1 MKAHHYLAMMAAALA
16 VVLAVAY
23 PARAADKNGLGGDC
37 CADIEE
43 RIAELEATTA
53 RKGNRKVSVTVY
65 GQVSQALVWI
75 DADGERD
82 SAIGNNGN
90 DSSRLGVKGEA
101 KLDGGRKAGYVIE
114 LGVGSFNGDADSFDE
129 YVGGNDLS
137 IRHSYLF
144 LDTGVGKVSLG
155 RTSTATDGVA
165 ETTVANTAVAS
176 KLLSFEHVGLPAIFD
191 GVRDEVVRYDS
202 PAMAGFIAS
211 ASMTSGADWQAALRW
226 SGEGGGFKGAAAIG
240 YEESAGID
248 VDALGI
254 TLTAD
259 GVSRLS
265 ASASVMHASG
275 LFLNAAY
282 GQIDADGFDIKSYHA
297 QAGIEHKFTALGAT
311 TLFGEF
317 LRLDVDGD
325 EVDFLGGGLVQR
337 IDAGALDLFATIRH
351 SSDADIS
358 VGMAGAKIAF

>member
-1 MKAHHYLAMMAAALA
+1 MKALILAAALA
-16 VVLAVAY
+16 ALAATT
-23 PARAADKNGLGGDC
+23 ATTASAADLGGTC

-53 RKGNRKVSVTVY
+53 RKGNRKVSLTVY

-101 KLDGGRKAGYVIE
+101 KFDGRRAGYVIE
-114 LGVGSFNGDADSFDE
+114 LGVGSFNGGADNFDE
-129 YVGGNDLS
+129 YIGGNALS
-137 IRHSYLF
+137 VRHSYVF

-165 ETTVANTAVAS
+165 ETTVANTAVAA
-176 KLLSFEHVGLPAIFD
+176 KLLSFEHVGVPAIFD
-191 GVRDEVVRYDS
+191 GVRDNVVRYDS
-202 PAMAGFIAS
+202 PAAAGFIAS
-211 ASMTSGADWQAALRW
+211 ASMTSGADWQASLRW
-226 SGEGGGFKGAAAIG
+226 TGESGGFKGAAAIG
-240 YEESAGID
+240 YEEAAGID
-248 VDALGI
+248 VDVFGL

-265 ASASVMHASG
+265 ASASVMHSSG

-282 GQIDADGFDIKSYHA
+282 GQLDADGFDIKSYHA
-297 QAGIEHKFTALGAT
+297 QAGIEHKFTSVGAT

-317 LRLDVDGD
+317 LRIDVDGD
-325 EVDFLGGGLVQR
+325 EVDFIGGGLVQR
-337 IDAGALDLFATIRH
+337 IDAGALDLFATMRH
-351 SSDADIS
+351 SADADVS
-358 VGMAGAKIAF
+358 VGMAGAKVQF